1 MQQVIIGATFVLGV
15 ALVLMGVVAFF
26 KKLRG
31 GGQGSLKVLGIEL
44 SGAGPVVIL
53 LAGSAMTLSGFG
65 WAASQ
70 KDASE
75 ARRVAT
81 TSDTQ
86 RVACAVEKQEIVA
99 DAVEVIAHAQTL
111 EEQNRRLI
119 DAVQVAATTRR
130 LPDAAVLSVKPMAL
144 PPNLKRAI
152 EIRTP

>member
-1 MQQVIIGATFVLGV
+1 MQQIIIGATFVLGV

-31 GGQGSLKVLGIEL
+31 GGQGSLKFLGIEL

-86 RVACAVEKQEIVA
+86 RVACVMEKQEIVA
-99 DAVEVIAHAQTL
+99 DAAKVVTHAQTL

-119 DAVQVAATTRR
+119 DAVHVAATSRR
-130 LPDAAVLSVKPMAL
+130 LPDAALLSVKTMAL
-144 PPNLKRAI
+144 PPNLKKAI
-152 EIRTP
+152 EVRAP